1 MQEEVKS
8 ANSAELQPGD
18 IVFECPQCGKSLAI
32 DPRAAGFVVRCP
44 DCQTEIQVPATLSE
58 STEETEVLVT
68 AASTEPAASPAFEVK
83 SRASDSERLSQ
94 IRGELDLIQAALD
107 RLVGLLGDN

>member
-8 ANSAELQPGD
+8 ANSGELQPGD

-44 DCQTEIQVPATLSE
+44 DCQTEIQVPATHSE
-58 STEETEVLVT
+58 STEETEALTT
-68 AASTEPAASPAFEVK
+68 AAAEPNGLPAFEA
-83 SRASDSERLSQ
+83 RPRTAESERLSQ